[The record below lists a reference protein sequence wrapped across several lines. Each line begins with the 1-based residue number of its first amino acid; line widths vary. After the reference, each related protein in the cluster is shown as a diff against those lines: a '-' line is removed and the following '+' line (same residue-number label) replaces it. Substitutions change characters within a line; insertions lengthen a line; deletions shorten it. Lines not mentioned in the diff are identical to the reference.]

1 MAVLS
6 ILNLDF
12 FKSYYHPF
20 CLHPSMTTIQ
30 VFSLEYLVGVY
41 PLVLVAITYFLVKL
55 HDRYS
60 LVVYLWRPC
69 YRVFSCFSSKLN
81 IKTSL
86 VQAFATFILLSGVK
100 ICNVSFDILTPA
112 RKYLRPDGSEVDNGI
127 TMGPWS
133 SLARI
138 TSLMLL

>member
-1 MAVLS
+1 
-6 ILNLDF
+6 
-12 FKSYYHPF
+12 
-20 CLHPSMTTIQ
+20 MTTIQ

-41 PLVLVAITYFLVKL
+41 PLLLVAIAYFLVKL

-60 LVVYLWRPC
+60 IVVYLWRPC

-86 VQAFATFILLSGVK
+86 VQAFATFILLSYVK

-112 RKYLRPDGSEVDNGI
+112 KKYLRPDGSEVDKQYWYYNG
-127 TMGPWS
+127 
-133 SLARI
+133 SLEFFGN
-138 TSLMLL
+138 